1 MVTAREFT
9 LAFVFVFRL
18 WVDSY
23 SFRCRTSGFFA
34 TNASK
39 YDLGAVWRGR
49 FVPLYSLAPAELRRA
64 NIVMY
69 MLYVPQAT
77 DYPCLRRVA
86 VYEWL
91 RGEWRDHNVHT
102 L

>member
-9 LAFVFVFRL
+9 LALVFVFRL

-39 YDLGAVWRGR
+39 YDLGTGGGIVGGGLYHSI
-49 FVPLYSLAPAELRRA
+49 PLRQLS
-64 NIVMY
+64 
-69 MLYVPQAT
+69 
-77 DYPCLRRVA
+77 
-86 VYEWL
+86 
-91 RGEWRDHNVHT
+91 
-102 L
+102 